1 MTIPNMSQESNA
13 AEIRERLLIRES
25 NHRVRN
31 MLQVVIGL
39 ATQTMRRSD
48 TLVAFEKTYF
58 ERLQALARAYE
69 LLARECWRSVSLAD
83 LLTMQLA
90 AVVADRSRY
99 SVAGEDMV
107 LKPTAA
113 LSLGLVVHE
122 LAMNAYLH
130 GAFALSSG
138 CVAIRWEVTQ
148 ESLLLDWEERGS
160 SLRSA
165 DADGL
170 GCELVRRQ
178 IQHELRGE
186 TALDFT
192 DTGLVARLSI
202 PCAEL
207 R

>member
-1 MTIPNMSQESNA
+1 MSEQHDVDV
-13 AEIRERLLIRES
+13 RERLLIRES

-39 ATQTMRRSD
+39 ATQTIRRSKD
-48 TLVAFEKTYF
+48 LAAFERTYF
-58 ERLQALARAYE
+58 ERLQALARSYE
-69 LLARECWRSVSLAD
+69 LLARECWRNVSLAD

-99 SVAGEDMV
+99 SLAGEDIV
-107 LKPTAA
+107 IKPTAA

-130 GAFALSSG
+130 GAFAPASG
-138 CVAIRWEVTQ
+138 RIAIRWEVADACLQ
-148 ESLLLDWEERGS
+148 QDWEECGCFVRPTDVD
-160 SLRSA
+160 R
-165 DADGL
+165 L
-170 GCELVRRQ
+170 GCELVTRQ
-178 IQHELRGE
+178 LQHELRGNA
-186 TALDFT
+186 ALDFT

>member
-1 MTIPNMSQESNA
+1 MTIQYMSEHDT

-39 ATQTMRRSD
+39 ATQTMRRSAD
-48 TLVAFEKTYF
+48 LAAFERTYF

-69 LLARECWRSVSLAD
+69 LLAREGWRNVSLGD

-90 AVVADRSRY
+90 AVVEDRSRY
-99 SVAGEDMV
+99 SVAGEDIV

-122 LAMNAYLH
+122 LAMNANLH
-130 GAFALSSG
+130 GAFALATG
-138 CVAIRWEVTQ
+138 RVAVRWGVAGA
-148 ESLLLDWEERGS
+148 SLRLDWEEQGCPG
-160 SLRSA
+160 RST
-165 DADGL
+165 DPEGL
-170 GCELVRRQ
+170 GCELVKRQ
-178 IQHELRGE
+178 LQHELRGDA
-186 TALDFT
+186 ALDFT
-192 DTGLVARLSI
+192 DSGLVVRLSI

>member
-1 MTIPNMSQESNA
+1 
-13 AEIRERLLIRES
+13 
-25 NHRVRN
+25 

-39 ATQTMRRSD
+39 ATQTIRRSED
-48 TLVAFEKTYF
+48 LAAFERTYF

-69 LLARECWRSVSLAD
+69 LLARECWRNVSLAD

-99 SVAGEDMV
+99 SMAGEDIV

-122 LAMNAYLH
+122 LAMNAHLH

-138 CVAIRWEVTQ
+138 RIAIRWQ
-148 ESLLLDWEERGS
+148 EADASLLLDWEECGCS
-160 SLRSA
+160 VRSTG
-165 DADGL
+165 ADGL
-170 GCELVRRQ
+170 GCELVKRQ
-178 IQHELRGE
+178 LQHELRGDA
-186 TALDFT
+186 TLDFT